1 MISKVLHSGMRVESL
16 EESIRLY
23 EQLGFKIDVR
33 FTKDIPKCKAAVLRK
48 GDQAFELFEFEDPAH
63 EYVKYISNHV
73 AFFSDDI
80 EHDVADFVA
89 KGYKLVIPINDGTL
103 LRFAYVQDP
112 SGAFCYE
119 IATTK

>member
-1 MISKVLHSGMRVESL
+1 MISKVLHSGMRVENL

-33 FTKDIPKCKAAVLRK
+33 FTKDIPKCKAAILRK
-48 GDQAFELFEFEDPAH
+48 GDQAFELFEFEDRAH

-119 IATTK
+119 LATTK